1 MVLILKILMAYFK
14 MRLEKVQHEANLK
27 VLKAPS
33 PSPHPAAT
41 VGVERIITQHWNS
54 WGGAGRGGAEGD
66 AHIRVINISSQ
77 TVSSWAENN

>member
-1 MVLILKILMAYFK
+1 ME
-14 MRLEKVQHEANLK
+14 LEKVQHEANLK

-54 WGGAGRGGAEGD
+54 GGEVQREML
-66 AHIRVINISSQ
+66 
-77 TVSSWAENN
+77 T

>member
-1 MVLILKILMAYFK
+1 MG
-14 MRLEKVQHEANLK
+14 LEKVQHEANLK

-54 WGGAGRGGAEGD
+54 WGGGQGGEVQ
-66 AHIRVINISSQ
+66 REML
-77 TVSSWAENN
+77 T